1 MSSVDCLTAVEQ
13 YGSGASRIPAAS
25 CAGCVCQDWHHG
37 KAERALSFPPGALH
51 QPCFSFSIWSP
62 TTPGLIQQSL
72 IVLIFMKQKCCHKRV
87 LIVAGCSRSR
97 AVAQQLDLLPL
108 GAFYITPLRLSARMG
123 YARSAFHSFLFS
135 FFLSPSLNFFNQ
147 KDFLLVLW
155 KNKHNTPLRVL

>member
-1 MSSVDCLTAVEQ
+1 
-13 YGSGASRIPAAS
+13 
-25 CAGCVCQDWHHG
+25 
-37 KAERALSFPPGALH
+37 
-51 QPCFSFSIWSP
+51 
-62 TTPGLIQQSL
+62 
-72 IVLIFMKQKCCHKRV
+72 MKQKCCHKRV

-147 KDFLLVLW
+147 KRFFIGALEKQTQHTAASFVTEPI
-155 KNKHNTPLRVL
+155 KNEIH